1 MRLALV
7 IVLALLVAIA
17 VGVYAVTRAD
27 DDRKA
32 EVAGAA
38 TLVGDSLN
46 VGVEPYLGE
55 ELPGW
60 RIDAHDRVGRP
71 TQEGIDVLRSLG
83 GGLAPVVVVSLGTN
97 DADGS
102 EPAFRRM
109 VSQAVAIVGPRRC
122 LVWATVVRDGAART
136 GFNRVLEDARSEHP
150 NVRLV
155 DWAALV
161 GDDRALL
168 AGDLVHGT
176 PEGYARR
183 AEATATA
190 IRDCPA

>member
-1 MRLALV
+1 MRLFLV
-7 IVLALLVAIA
+7 TVLAVAIA
-17 VGVYAVTRAD
+17 VAVYAVTRRG
-27 DDRKA
+27 DDRDA
-32 EVAGAA
+32 PAAGAA

-46 VGVEPYLGE
+46 VGIEPYLGD

-60 RIDAHDRVGRP
+60 RLDTHDRVGRA
-71 TQEGIDVLRSLG
+71 TQEGIDELRALG
-83 GGLAPVVVVSLGTN
+83 SRLAPVVVVSLGTN

-102 EPAFRRM
+102 EPAFRRL
-109 VSQAVAIVGPRRC
+109 VDQAIAIVGRRRC

-136 GFNRVLEDARSEHP
+136 AFNEVLEDARSDHA

-155 DWAALV
+155 EWASLV
-161 GDDRALL
+161 GDDHELL

-183 AEATATA
+183 AEATADA
-190 IRDCPA
+190 IRDCPAA